1 MNSATAKTIF
11 QAGVEAVL
19 PSVFM
24 ADFLEK
30 KDAAFRVGTQWI
42 ARKEIRRLVV
52 LAMGKA
58 ASAMALEA
66 QKILGE
72 WVDQALVVTKEDHA
86 LPGLE
91 WPQLEAG
98 HPVPNPKSFEAG
110 AAVRNLVSSLDSRDL
125 LLVLL
130 SGGASALVADLPE
143 GCSQEELQS
152 FYQLLLASGASI
164 AEMNAVRKHFSSLK
178 GGQLARLAGGAKIEV
193 GVLSDVPGD
202 DLSVIASGPFYPDSS
217 SIAEVEQLLYRFGIT
232 EKLPQGLQSHI
243 NRLKNDPALETPKPG
258 DPLFHKVQHHLLAT
272 NQLALKACADKALA
286 LGFEP
291 ITFHAAL
298 DGEARELGVNFLQQ
312 ALSQMEVYKKQGD
325 YSARCFLAG
334 GETTV
339 TLTGKGK
346 GGRNQELILALLVA
360 CLNKDELA
368 KQLKSYAFA
377 FLSGG
382 TDGTDGPTDA
392 AGAVLDETLLEQVR
406 NGALNPDSFLANQ
419 DAYTFF
425 AATGGLVK
433 TGPTQTNVMDILL
446 ILLEHK
452 EPRPQAGL

>member
-30 KDAAFRVGTQWI
+30 KDAAFRIGRQWF

-66 QKILGE
+66 QNILGD
-72 WVDQALVVTKEDHA
+72 WVDQGLVVTKEEHA
-86 LPGLE
+86 LPGLA

-98 HPVPNPKSFEAG
+98 HPVPNQNSFEAG
-110 AAVRNLVSSLDSRDL
+110 LAVRNLVSSLDQRDM

-143 GCSQEELQS
+143 GCSLEELQS
-152 FYQLLLASGASI
+152 FYQSLLASGASI
-164 AEMNAVRKHFSSLK
+164 AEMNVVRKHFSSLK
-178 GGQLARLAGGAKIEV
+178 GGQLARLAGGATIEV

-217 SIAEVEQLLYRFGIT
+217 SISEVEQLLYRFGIT
-232 EKLPQGLQSHI
+232 EKMPRGLQDHI
-243 NRLKNDPALETPKPG
+243 NRLKTDPSLETPKPG
-258 DPLFHKVQHHLLAT
+258 DPLFHRVQHHLLAT
-272 NQLALKACADKALA
+272 NQLALKACTDKSLDF
-286 LGFEP
+286 GFEP
-291 ITFHAAL
+291 ITFHASL
-298 DGEARELGVNFLQQ
+298 EGEAREVGVNFLRQ
-312 ALSQMEVYKKQGD
+312 ALSQMEAYKKQGD
-325 YSARCFLAG
+325 YTARCFLAG

-346 GGRNQELILALLVA
+346 GGRNQELMLALLVE
-360 CLNKDELA
+360 CLNNEELA
-368 KQLKSYAFA
+368 EQLKSYAFA

-406 NGALNPDSFLANQ
+406 KAELNPDSFLANQ

-425 AATGGLVK
+425 SAAGGLVK

-446 ILLEHK
+446 ILLQHK
-452 EPRPQAGL
+452 EPVRQAG